1 MKLEEENAMD
11 TKEMS
16 YFDRRLLYSMQLAII
31 SRAKA
36 EGLLTYADE
45 VIELENRVRKAYWEE
60 TGERL

>member
-1 MKLEEENAMD
+1 MD

-16 YFDRRLLYSMQLAII
+16 YFDRRLLYAMQLAII

-36 EGLLTYADE
+36 EGLLPYADE

>member
-16 YFDRRLLYSMQLAII
+16 YFDRRLLYAMQLAII

-36 EGLLTYADE
+36 EGLLPYADE
-45 VIELENRVRKAYWEE
+45 VISLKVKISEAYREE
-60 TGERL
+60 TGHWL

>member
-1 MKLEEENAMD
+1 MD

-16 YFDRRLLYSMQLAII
+16 YFDRRLLYAMQLGII
-31 SRAKA
+31 SRANA
-36 EGLLTYADE
+36 EGLLYPDE

>member
-1 MKLEEENAMD
+1 VKLEEENAMD

-16 YFDRRLLYSMQLAII
+16 YFDRRLMYSMQLAII

-36 EGLLTYADE
+36 EGLLPYADE